1 MIFTKTVN
9 DIQTVINIRNNINDL
24 CNIESEK
31 IQGTKTESEI
41 YINYEI
47 KLKYEIILTKK
58 YPTLSNNEFEMF
70 FSDFLDEGDNSIYIN
85 LYDVYRCLTC
95 EKKDNYITDWIKNY
109 FCYNNDFLKRFKELH
124 NKDEV

>member
-9 DIQTVINIRNNINDL
+9 DIQTVINIMNNINDL

-31 IQGTKTESEI
+31 IEGTKTESEI

-70 FSDFLDEGDNSIYIN
+70 FSDFLDDENNSIYIN
-85 LYDVYRCLTC
+85 LYDVYKCLIG
-95 EKKDNYITDWIKNY
+95 EKKDNYITEWIKNY
-109 FCYNNDFLKRFKELH
+109 FCYDNDFLKRFKELH
-124 NKDEV
+124 NKEEV

>member
-31 IQGTKTESEI
+31 IEGTKTESEI

-58 YPTLSNNEFEMF
+58 YHTLSNNEFEMF
-70 FSDFLDEGDNSIYIN
+70 FSDFLEDRDNSIYIN
-85 LYDVYRCLTC
+85 LYDVYRCLIG
-95 EKKDNYITDWIKNY
+95 EKKDNYITEWIKNY
-109 FCYNNDFLKRFKELH
+109 FCYDNDFLKRFKELH
-124 NKDEV
+124 NKEEV

>member
-1 MIFTKTVN
+1 MLFTKTADN
-9 DIQTVINIRNNINDL
+9 LDKIISMIMNINDL
-24 CNIESEK
+24 CTIESEK
-31 IQGTKTESEI
+31 IEGTKTESEI
-41 YINYEI
+41 EINYEI

-85 LYDVYRCLTC
+85 LYDVYKCLTG
-95 EKKDNYITDWIKNY
+95 EKKDNYITDWITNY

-124 NKDEV
+124 NKEEV

>member
-9 DIQTVINIRNNINDL
+9 DIQTVINIMNNINDL

-31 IQGTKTESEI
+31 IEGTKTESEI

-58 YPTLSNNEFEMF
+58 YPTMSNNEFEMF
-70 FSDFLDEGDNSIYIN
+70 FSDFLDDRDNSIYIN
-85 LYDVYRCLTC
+85 LYDVYRCLIG
-95 EKKDNYITDWIKNY
+95 EKKDNYIIEWIKNY
-109 FCYNNDFLKRFKELH
+109 FCYDNDFLKRFKELH
-124 NKDEV
+124 NK

>member
-9 DIQTVINIRNNINDL
+9 DIQTVINIMNNINDL

-31 IQGTKTESEI
+31 IEGTKTESEI

-58 YPTLSNNEFEMF
+58 YPTMSSNEFEMF
-70 FSDFLDEGDNSIYIN
+70 FSDFLDDRDNSIYIN
-85 LYDVYRCLTC
+85 LYDVYRCLIG

-109 FCYNNDFLKRFKELH
+109 FCYDNDFLKRFKELH
-124 NKDEV
+124 K

>member
-9 DIQTVINIRNNINDL
+9 DIQTVINIMNNINDL

-31 IQGTKTESEI
+31 IEGTKTESEI

-47 KLKYEIILTKK
+47 KLKYELILTKK
-58 YPTLSNNEFEMF
+58 YPTMSSNEFEMF
-70 FSDFLDEGDNSIYIN
+70 FSDFLDDRDNSIYIN
-85 LYDVYRCLTC
+85 LYDVYRCLIG

-109 FCYNNDFLKRFKELH
+109 FCYDNDFLKRFKELH
-124 NKDEV
+124 K

>member
-9 DIQTVINIRNNINDL
+9 DIQTVINIMNNINDL

-31 IQGTKTESEI
+31 IEGTKTESEI

-70 FSDFLDEGDNSIYIN
+70 FSDFLDDEDNSIYIN
-85 LYDVYRCLTC
+85 LYDVYRCLTG
-95 EKKDNYITDWIKNY
+95 EKKDNYITEWIKNY
-109 FCYNNDFLKRFKELH
+109 FCYDNDFLKRFKELH
-124 NKDEV
+124 NKEEV

>member
-31 IQGTKTESEI
+31 IEGTKTESEI

-47 KLKYEIILTKK
+47 KLKYESILTKK
-58 YPTLSNNEFEMF
+58 YPTLSNKEFEIF
-70 FSDFLDEGDNSIYIN
+70 FSDFLDDGDNSIYIN
-85 LYDVYRCLTC
+85 LYDVYKCLKG
-95 EKKDNYITDWIKNY
+95 EKKDNYITEWIKNY
-109 FCYNNDFLKRFKELH
+109 FCYDNDFLKRFKELH
-124 NKDEV
+124 NKEEV

>member
-31 IQGTKTESEI
+31 IEGTKTESEI

-58 YPTLSNNEFEMF
+58 YPTMSNNEFEMF
-70 FSDFLDEGDNSIYIN
+70 FSDFLDDRDNSIYIN
-85 LYDVYRCLTC
+85 LYDVYRCLIG
-95 EKKDNYITDWIKNY
+95 EKKDNYITEWIKNY
-109 FCYNNDFLKRFKELH
+109 FCYDNDFLKRFKELH
-124 NKDEV
+124 NKEEV

>member
-58 YPTLSNNEFEMF
+58 YPALSNNEFEMF

>member
-9 DIQTVINIRNNINDL
+9 DIQTVINIMNNITDL

-31 IQGTKTESEI
+31 IEGTKTESEI

-70 FSDFLDEGDNSIYIN
+70 FSDFLDDRDNSIYIN
-85 LYDVYRCLTC
+85 LYDVYRCLIG
-95 EKKDNYITDWIKNY
+95 EKKDNYITEWIKNY

-124 NKDEV
+124 NQEEV

>member
-9 DIQTVINIRNNINDL
+9 DIQTVINIMNNINDL

-31 IQGTKTESEI
+31 IEGTKTESEI
-41 YINYEI
+41 YLNYEI
-47 KLKYEIILTKK
+47 KLKYENILTKK

-70 FSDFLDEGDNSIYIN
+70 FSDFLDDEDNSIYIN
-85 LYDVYRCLTC
+85 LYDVYRSLIG
-95 EKKDNYITDWIKNY
+95 EKKDKYTTEWIKNY

-124 NKDEV
+124 NKEEV